1 MQAAPAAAVAPDAQ
15 GRWRVAV
22 PHALSPAALFR
33 PAGELCTLEGAAM
46 GTSWR
51 VTFAGSPATRPSAQR
66 AVTQILDRV
75 ITQFS
80 PWETVSEL
88 NRFNATPPGV
98 WHTLSADF
106 ARVTACALRVAEE
119 TDGACDPA
127 LGALVDIWGFGPA
140 PRGSDIPSASEIQQA
155 LQASGWRKI
164 VQDRTG
170 GKISRTTPARLD
182 FCGIAKGYAVDL
194 IAQVLRQ
201 SGVAAAL
208 VETGGELSGYGVK
221 PDGTPWWV
229 AVDGEAD
236 GEAPIL
242 VALHGL
248 AIATSGCERSFAHGG
263 KTYSHT
269 IDPRTGYPIDNGMI
283 SATVLHESCMQAD
296 AYATALLVMGPDEAI
311 AFADR
316 HALAALIRYR
326 RDDTVRERVSAA
338 LQAMLDG

>member
-1 MQAAPAAAVAPDAQ
+1 MQTPAIAPHAQ

-22 PHALSPAALFR
+22 PQALSPAALFR
-33 PAGELCTLEGAAM
+33 ATGEVCTLEGAAM
-46 GTSWR
+46 GTSWH
-51 VTFAGSPATRPSAQR
+51 VTFAGSPASVPSAQR
-66 AVTQILDRV
+66 AITEILDRV
-75 ITQFS
+75 IAQFS
-80 PWETVSEL
+80 PWETASEL
-88 NRFNATPPGV
+88 NRFNAIPPGA
-98 WHTLSADF
+98 WHTPSADF

-127 LGALVDIWGFGPA
+127 LGALVDIWGFSSV
-140 PRGSDIPSASEIQQA
+140 PRGSDIPSAIEIQQA

-164 VQDRTG
+164 VHDRTG

-182 FCGIAKGYAVDL
+182 FCGIAKGYAIDL

-208 VETGGELSGYGVK
+208 VEIGGELAGHGVK

-229 AVDGEAD
+229 AVDGEVND
-236 GEAPIL
+236 EAPIL

-248 AIATSGCERSFAHGG
+248 AIATSGCERSFTHGG

-296 AYATALLVMGPDEAI
+296 AYATALLVMGADEAI

-326 RDDTVRERVSAA
+326 SNDAVRECVSAP